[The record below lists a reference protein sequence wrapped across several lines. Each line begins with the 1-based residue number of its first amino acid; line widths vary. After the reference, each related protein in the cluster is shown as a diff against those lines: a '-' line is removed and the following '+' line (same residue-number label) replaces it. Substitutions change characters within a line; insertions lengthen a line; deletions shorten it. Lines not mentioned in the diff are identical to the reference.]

1 MDFSKLNNI
10 LDWSVR
16 VGKLFKIPISI
27 HITLLFF
34 LWPVM
39 NRKFFDIPHTFELVI
54 LIVLSI
60 LIHELG
66 HALVAKRYKL
76 TGLSIMLHG
85 FGGFATSSGARTPN
99 QSLMIS
105 LAGPAA
111 TFAVGYLCH
120 GVAYLAAPKVGS
132 EEAAL
137 QVLLIDYLG
146 TINVTMGVLNLI
158 PSFPFDG
165 GNSLQAILNR
175 KMTYLKATRAVGH
188 VGLIVSP
195 LVLLYAVLTGQN
207 FIFLFGIMGIFSS
220 VMTLLNSGGIRFRE
234 VFDDRKAKQQLLA
247 DKKREEERSSA
258 YIDEVRAREK
268 EREEKER
275 LRKMFEVVDGD
286 Q

>member
-1 MDFSKLNNI
+1 
-10 LDWSVR
+10 
-16 VGKLFKIPISI
+16 IPISI
-27 HITLLFF
+27 HITLIFF

-39 NRKFFDIPHTFELVI
+39 NRNFIDIPHTVEFVILVI
-54 LIVLSI
+54 VSI

-66 HALVAKRYKL
+66 HALVAKRFKL

-85 FGGFATSSGARTPN
+85 FGGFATSSGSRNPTQA
-99 QSLMIS
+99 LMIS

-111 TFAVGYLCH
+111 TFALGYLCH
-120 GVAYLAAPKVGS
+120 GVAYFAGPDIQGD
-132 EEAAL
+132 EARI

-146 TINVTMGVLNLI
+146 TFNVTMGVLNLI

-175 KMTYLKATRAVGH
+175 KLTFLKSTRLVGH

-195 LVLLYAVLTGQN
+195 IVLLYAVWSGQK

-220 VMTLLNSGGIRFRE
+220 VMTLLNSGGIRFSE
-234 VFDDRKAKQQLLA
+234 AFDDRKAKQQLLA
-247 DKKREEERSSA
+247 DKKREEERSGA
-258 YIDEVRAREK
+258 YLDEVRAREK

-275 LRKMFEVVDGD
+275 LRKMFEVIDGD
-286 Q
+286 K